1 LPLFRAG
8 GGKTIGKQM
17 VAQAMA
23 GAMELPLLQRAA
35 GPAGAGPTVRGAMS
49 A

>member
-1 LPLFRAG
+1 
-8 GGKTIGKQM
+8 M
-17 VAQAMA
+17 VEAMR
-23 GAMELPLLQRAA
+23 LPLLQRAA